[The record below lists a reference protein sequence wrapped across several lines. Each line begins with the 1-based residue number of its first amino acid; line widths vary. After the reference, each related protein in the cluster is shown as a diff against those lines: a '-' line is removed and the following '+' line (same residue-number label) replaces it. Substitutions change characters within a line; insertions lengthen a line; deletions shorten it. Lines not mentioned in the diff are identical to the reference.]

1 MLNIILG
8 ELISIQIN
16 NMKKKSLISY
26 WNNYY
31 GNVKI
36 LKESSFAKFT
46 MKFIGKNRK
55 EKKIIDIGCGNG
67 RDSFYFYKKKLS
79 VLGVDISRKII
90 KNNSIYSTKK
100 IKFKN
105 FDIEKNTLTEK
116 FDFIYSR
123 FFLHAISEV
132 AENKLFRLINK
143 IKKKKTLV
151 FFEFRNKKD
160 PIFKNIKLK
169 KNNKLV
175 EFEKGH
181 FRRIIDDK
189 KFLKKIKTKLNCKI
203 KYNKSSKNL
212 SIVKNDNPNLTRI
225 ILEII

>member
-1 MLNIILG
+1 MLNIIFG

-16 NMKKKSLISY
+16 NMKKKSLINY

-36 LKESSFAKFT
+36 FKESSFAKFAI
-46 MKFIGKNRK
+46 KFIGKNRK
-55 EKKIIDIGCGNG
+55 DKKIIDIGCGNG
-67 RDSFYFYKKKLS
+67 RDSFYFHKKKLS
-79 VLGVDISRKII
+79 VLGVDISKKII
-90 KNNSIYSTKK
+90 RNNSVYSSKK
-100 IKFKN
+100 IRFKN
-105 FDIEKNTLTEK
+105 FDIEKNTTTEK
-116 FDFIYSR
+116 FDYIYSR
-123 FFLHAISEV
+123 FFLHAISEK
-132 AENKLFRLINK
+132 AENKLFKLINK
-143 IKKKKTLV
+143 IKNKKTLV

-160 PIFKNIKLK
+160 LIFKNIKQK

-181 FRRIIDDK
+181 FRRIIDDQI
-189 KFLKKIKTKLNCKI
+189 FLKKVKVKLNCKI

-212 SIVKNDNPNLTRI
+212 SIVKNDNPNLTRV

>member
-1 MLNIILG
+1 MSDEKLYWKKFYEDKPNIQKPSDFCKFVI
-8 ELISIQIN
+8 EYFKNNSEIN
-16 NMKKKSLISY
+16 KVMD
-26 WNNYY
+26 
-31 GNVKI
+31 
-36 LKESSFAKFT
+36 A
-46 MKFIGKNRK
+46 
-55 EKKIIDIGCGNG
+55 GCGNG
-67 RDSFYFYKKKLS
+67 RDSFYFYRKKLS

-160 PIFKNIKLK
+160 PILK
-169 KNNKLV
+169 TSN
-175 EFEKGH
+175 
-181 FRRIIDDK
+181 
-189 KFLKKIKTKLNCKI
+189 
-203 KYNKSSKNL
+203 
-212 SIVKNDNPNLTRI
+212 
-225 ILEII
+225 